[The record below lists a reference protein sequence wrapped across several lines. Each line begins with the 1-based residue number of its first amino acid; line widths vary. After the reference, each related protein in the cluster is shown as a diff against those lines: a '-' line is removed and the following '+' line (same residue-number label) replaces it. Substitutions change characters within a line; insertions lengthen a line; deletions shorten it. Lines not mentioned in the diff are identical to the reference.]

1 MTNSI
6 STAQD
11 GLLLTIE
18 EARRELRIGRSLLY
32 RLIEQGKLK
41 LIKIGRASRLRRE
54 DILRLAR
61 GEE

>member
-1 MTNSI
+1 MSGI

-54 DILRLAR
+54 DIQRLAR